1 MAFFPVLL
9 IAAVC
14 RPLSFVLESDAGT
27 NNLRKALTGLLV
39 TAFAFLTSLSTN
51 SLWSNANDV
60 SASVRDMTVQER
72 ELMRLVENYE
82 SGNAQELEQL
92 FVEYN
97 QSVIETE
104 MQPGALIGNQGI
116 NDLVQEIRDLVDDA
130 ATNSDVTNRLQGRMK
145 DFVESRDNYL
155 TALNDPGVPDVL
167 WIAVVV
173 LGIGLVGFLAL
184 IPVGN
189 SRRFSSLVMLLIA
202 LAIGVIQMPMWVL
215 SSYSYVELNA
225 VPALESSF
233 QAQPA
238 DTSFG
243 AQWALVFGTMLLL
256 AIAAIGVQL
265 WNRRVRL
272 QQQADDPADKLV
284 Q

>member
-60 SASVRDMTVQER
+60 SGSVRDMTVQER

-82 SGNAQELEQL
+82 SGSAEELEQL

-104 MQPGALIGNQGI
+104 MQPGSLIGNQGI

-145 DFVESRDNYL
+145 EFVESRDNYL

-167 WIAVVV
+167 WIAVAV

-184 IPVGN
+184 IPVGH

-225 VPALESSF
+225 VPTLEAPF

-238 DTSFG
+238 ETNFA
-243 AQWALVFGTMLLL
+243 AQWALVIGAMLLL
-256 AIAAIGVQL
+256 GISAICVQL

-272 QQQADDPADKLV
+272 QEQADDAMDKAV

>member
-82 SGNAQELEQL
+82 SGNAEELEQL

-97 QSVIETE
+97 QSVIQTE
-104 MQPGALIGNQGI
+104 MQPGSLIGNQGI
-116 NDLVQEIRDLVDDA
+116 NDLVQEIRDLVDDT

-145 DFVESRDNYL
+145 EFVESRDNYL

-167 WIAVVV
+167 WIAVAV

-184 IPVGN
+184 IPVGH

-225 VPALESSF
+225 VPTLEAPF

-238 DTSFG
+238 ETNFA
-243 AQWALVFGTMLLL
+243 AQWALVIGTMLLL
-256 AIAAIGVQL
+256 GISAICVQL

-272 QQQADDPADKLV
+272 QEQADDAMDKAV

>member
-60 SASVRDMTVQER
+60 SGSVRDMTVQER

-82 SGNAQELEQL
+82 SGSAEELEQL

-104 MQPGALIGNQGI
+104 MQPGSLIGNQVI

-145 DFVESRDNYL
+145 EFVESRDNYL

-167 WIAVVV
+167 WIAVAV

-184 IPVGN
+184 MPVGN

-215 SSYSYVELNA
+215 SSYSYVELNS
-225 VPALESSF
+225 VPTLEATF

-238 DTSFG
+238 ETNFG
-243 AQWALVFGTMLLL
+243 AQWALVVGTLLL
-256 AIAAIGVQL
+256 LTISAIGVQV
-265 WNRRVRL
+265 WNRRIRMG
-272 QQQADDPADKLV
+272 QQADDAEDKAV
-284 Q
+284 H

>member
-60 SASVRDMTVQER
+60 SGSVRDMTVQER

-82 SGNAQELEQL
+82 SGSAEELEQL

-104 MQPGALIGNQGI
+104 MQPGSLIGNQGI

-145 DFVESRDNYL
+145 EFVESRDNYL

-167 WIAVVV
+167 WIAVAV

-184 IPVGN
+184 IPVGH

-225 VPALESSF
+225 VPTLEAPF

-238 DTSFG
+238 ETNFA
-243 AQWALVFGTMLLL
+243 AQWALVIGAMLLL
-256 AIAAIGVQL
+256 GISAICVQL

-272 QQQADDPADKLV
+272 QERADDAMDKAV